1 MKKTNKTAKKNCAHP
16 TALQIICRHTFTYF
30 NFIFAIITVLLIL
43 AHAYTDLIAFLPI
56 LIINSCIGIVQQLRA
71 SKALAELS
79 FLHTPT
85 VTRRDG
91 ENRSEVSIN
100 DLKSGDIIELS
111 SGMQIPCDLSLS
123 EGELI
128 VNESLVTGETTE
140 ITKKPSDGI
149 LSGSL
154 VVAGNGIAKVELSN
168 EDSYISSLANE
179 ACSQDLKETSEIFRS
194 LNFFLKIFGIIILP
208 IGLILFYQNFYI
220 GHETFSHSITTAVA
234 AVTGMIP
241 EGLYMLASLSLA
253 YSALRLSQVDVL
265 VQDLKCIETLAQV
278 DVLCVDKTGTITE
291 NFMEVDGVISFST
304 PEPPTS
310 SQSENTTAATSENT
324 APAISENSDL
334 IPAVSEEQALSLL
347 AQYIDACEDTN
358 DTMEALRQYRK
369 ELQVP
374 DTETFTVLEKTPFS
388 SSAKYSAITFQPCS
402 ETQQKAPITCY
413 LGAPEK
419 VLSPVKEHTVL
430 CEQITEAAKNG
441 LRTLLFAY
449 GNDDRRFPGLL
460 ILLHN
465 PLRNKAAD
473 TFAFFTDSGV
483 SIKVI
488 SGDHPVTVS
497 AVAARAQIP
506 DSHCFLDAS
515 TLPDNITPF
524 PSEEYTIYGRMLPEQ
539 KKSLIQ
545 SLQNNGHKV
554 AMTGDGIND
563 VLALRQ
569 ADLGIGFA
577 SGTEAAATISQL
589 VLLDSDF
596 SKMPAIVTE
605 GRRVIHNLESTAALF
620 FIKNIF
626 SLCMAVFSIIG
637 CISYPLLPSQIA
649 LVSLFTIGIPGL
661 FLSMDKRHKKIHTR
675 FLPTAIC
682 MALPFFITDFAAV
695 SGFVLL
701 GRRMSFHDG
710 ELSTA
715 CTLLLCII
723 GLFALASFCRPLQ
736 RDQWK
741 LLAAMAGGIVFCI
754 FLMPG
759 FFHIS
764 ILSGRCILLFL
775 LFAAI
780 SIPFGLLL
788 QMICRFIFRRI
799 L

>member
-1 MKKTNKTAKKNCAHP
+1 MKKNSKHNKKHCAQP
-16 TALQIICRHTFTYF
+16 TVLQIICRHTFTYF
-30 NFIFAIITVLLIL
+30 NFIFAVITVLLIL

-56 LIINSCIGIVQQLRA
+56 LIVNSCIGIVQQLRA

-85 VTRRDG
+85 VVRHEG
-91 ENRSEVSIN
+91 ENRCEVSIN
-100 DLKSGDIIELS
+100 DLRSGDIIELT

-168 EDSYISSLANE
+168 EDSYISSLADE

-194 LNFFLKIFGIIILP
+194 LNFFLKIIGIIILP
-208 IGLILFYQNFYI
+208 IGIILFYQNFYI
-220 GHETFSHSITTAVA
+220 GNETFSHSITTAVA

-253 YSALRLSQVDVL
+253 YSALRLSQIDVL
-265 VQDLKCIETLAQV
+265 VQDFKCIETLARV

-291 NFMEVDGVISFST
+291 NFMEVDRVI
-304 PEPPTS
+304 PLGPT
-310 SQSENTTAATSENT
+310 ENT
-324 APAISENSDL
+324 APEPSKNCD
-334 IPAVSEEQALSLL
+334 PASSFSEEQALSLF

-369 ELQVP
+369 ELPVS
-374 DTETFTVLEKTPFS
+374 DADTFTVSEKSPFS
-388 SSAKYSAITFQPCS
+388 SSTKYSAITFESCAGA
-402 ETQQKAPITCY
+402 QQNAPITCY

-419 VLSPVKEHTVL
+419 VLPSIKKHTSL
-430 CEQITEAAKNG
+430 CEQITDAAANG

-449 GNDDRRFPGLL
+449 ANGELRFPCLL

-465 PLRNKAAD
+465 PLRHKAMD
-473 TFAFFTDSGV
+473 TFAFFTDAGV

-497 AVAARAQIP
+497 AVASRAAIP

-515 TLPDNITPF
+515 TLPDDTFPF
-524 PSEEYTIYGRMLPEQ
+524 PAEEYTVYGRMLPDQ
-539 KKSLIQ
+539 KKALVQ
-545 SLQNNGHKV
+545 SLQDNGHKV

-605 GRRVIHNLESTAALF
+605 GRRVIHNLENTTALF

-661 FLSMDKRHKKIHTR
+661 FLSMEKRHKKIHAR
-675 FLPTAIC
+675 FLSAAMC
-682 MALPFFITDFAAV
+682 MALPFVITDFAAI

-701 GRRMSFHDG
+701 GRQLSFHDG

-715 CTLLLCII
+715 CTFLLCII
-723 GLFALASFCRPLQ
+723 GLSALAAFCRPLQ

-741 LLAAMAGGIVFCI
+741 LLAAMTGGILFCI
-754 FLMPG
+754 FFMPG

-764 ILSGRCILLFL
+764 MLSGRCLLLFL

-788 QMICRFIFRRI
+788 QRICRFIFRRI

>member
-1 MKKTNKTAKKNCAHP
+1 MKKIKTSSKTNRAHP

-30 NFIFAIITVLLIL
+30 NFIFAIVTVLLIL

-71 SKALAELS
+71 NKALAELS

-85 VTRRDG
+85 VIRHEGADRR
-91 ENRSEVSIN
+91 EVSIN
-100 DLKSGDIIELS
+100 DLKSGDMIELS
-111 SGMQIPCDLSLS
+111 SGMQIPCDLTLS

-140 ITKKPSDGI
+140 ITKNPPDGI

-154 VVAGNGIAKVELSN
+154 VVAGNGIAKVELST
-168 EDSYISSLANE
+168 EDSYISALANE
-179 ACSQDLKETSEIFRS
+179 ACSQDLKETSAIFAS
-194 LNFFLKIFGIIILP
+194 LNFFLKIIGIIILP
-208 IGLILFYQNFYI
+208 IGIILFCQNFYI

-234 AVTGMIP
+234 AVIGMIP

-265 VQDLKCIETLAQV
+265 VQDFKCIETLAQI

-291 NFMEVDGVISFST
+291 NFMEVDGVIPFC
-304 PEPPTS
+304 
-310 SQSENTTAATSENT
+310 AA
-324 APAISENSDL
+324 
-334 IPAVSEEQALSLL
+334 EQALSLL

-358 DTMEALRQYRK
+358 DTMEALRRYRK
-369 ELQVP
+369 ELP
-374 DTETFTVLEKTPFS
+374 ASEEETITVLEKMPFS
-388 SSAKYSAITFQPCS
+388 STTKYSTVTFRTGDGTCQ
-402 ETQQKAPITCY
+402 ETPVTFY

-419 VLSPVKEHTVL
+419 VLSSLEEQPAL
-430 CEQITEAAKNG
+430 YEQIAEAARKG

-449 GNDDRRFPGLL
+449 DKDGRRLPCLL

-473 TFAFFTDSGV
+473 TFAFFTDAGV

-497 AVAARAQIP
+497 AVAARADIP
-506 DSHCFLDAS
+506 DSQRFLDAS
-515 TLPDNITPF
+515 TLPDDMDPF
-524 PSEEYTIYGRMLPEQ
+524 PSEEYTVYGRMLPEQ
-539 KKSLIQ
+539 KKSLVQ
-545 SLQNNGHKV
+545 SLQKNGHKV

-605 GRRVIHNLESTAALF
+605 GRRVIHNLENTAALF

-626 SLCMAVFSIIG
+626 SLCMALFSIIG

-649 LVSLFTIGIPGL
+649 LVSMFTIGIPGL
-661 FLSMDKRHKKIHTR
+661 FLSMEKRYKKIHKR
-675 FLPTAIC
+675 FLPAAIS
-682 MALPFFITDFAAV
+682 MALPFTITDFAAI

-701 GRRMSFHDG
+701 GRRLSLHDG

-723 GLFALASFCRPLQ
+723 GLFALASFSRPLQ

-741 LLAAMAGGIVFCI
+741 LLGAMVGGILFCI

-764 ILSGRCILLFL
+764 PLSGRCILLFVM
-775 LFAAI
+775 FAAA
-780 SIPFGLLL
+780 SFPFGLLL
-788 QMICRFIFRRI
+788 QKIFRFIFRRT